1 MGGDSFVLSLSF
13 GEAGSVKCCD
23 FFERRSEERGR
34 EKKVVRIDDETGE
47 KKSGVIK
54 YEGRLLTKEPFAE
67 NEMAQL
73 TQ

>member
-1 MGGDSFVLSLSF
+1 MEAEEGDGRRLFCSLSLF
-13 GEAGSVKCCD
+13 WRG
-23 FFERRSEERGR
+23 ERRSEERRR

-54 YEGRLLTKEPFAE
+54 YEGRLLTKKPFAE